1 MTLPARLRT
10 PIFLA
15 LAIPLLTGCV
25 GAAIVGAGAGAALM
39 LTDRRAGE
47 TQVTD
52 EGIELR
58 AISRISDKLGDK
70 GHINVTSYNRLALIT
85 GEVPN
90 AAAKD
95 DAEAAVRL
103 VPNVKAISNEL
114 VMGEPSV
121 LSARS
126 NDSYITSKV
135 KARFLDYKRFNAN
148 HVKVVTEAGVVF
160 LMGLV
165 TLDESNAAVEIAR
178 TTGGVKKVIRLFEII
193 TPEAAMAAD
202 GKKPAAATPAK

>member
-1 MTLPARLRT
+1 MATK
-10 PIFLA
+10 
-15 LAIPLLTGCV
+15 
-25 GAAIVGAGAGAALM
+25 AAAPKASSKAAPK
-39 LTDRRAGE
+39 
-47 TQVTD
+47 D
-52 EGIELR
+52 EEIIAATAKSADKTVSKPPSKSGKD
-58 AISRISDKLGDK
+58 SDKAGDK
-70 GHINVTSYNRLALIT
+70 GHINVTSYTRLALLP

-90 AAAKD
+90 DVSKD

-114 VMGEPSV
+114 VMGEPSA